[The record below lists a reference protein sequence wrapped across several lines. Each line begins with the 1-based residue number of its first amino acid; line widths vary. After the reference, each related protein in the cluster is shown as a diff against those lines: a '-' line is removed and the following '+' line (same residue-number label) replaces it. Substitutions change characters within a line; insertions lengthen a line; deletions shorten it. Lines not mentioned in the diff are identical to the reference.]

1 MRGKDA
7 IVLTV
12 CGLAAATGAGVW
24 VMSGGGDKA
33 ANSDLVVAMATPE
46 PEVVERQTIQPRER
60 PARERAPVVEAAPE
74 ERPPEREGRPE
85 GERGQRGGFD
95 REEMM
100 KRFDKDG
107 DGELNEE
114 ERQAIREEMGNRRG
128 RGDDQ
133 MRQLIM
139 RRYDVDGDGELSD
152 TERETARA
160 DFTQM
165 RDQIVSKIVP
175 QYDQDG
181 DGELNEQEREAAR
194 PAFRAEFERV
204 RAFAVLDEDGSGD
217 VNPIELAKALS
228 AVGEGSELMDLNRD
242 GTIDYRDATY
252 ATEVATDG
260 K

>member
-24 VMSGGGDKA
+24 VMSGGEKA
-33 ANSDLVVAMATPE
+33 PSSDLVVAMATPE
-46 PEVVERQTIQPRER
+46 PEVVERQVVQPRVR
-60 PARERAPVVEAAPE
+60 PTREPAPAVEATPE
-74 ERPPEREGRPE
+74 ARPPAREGRPE
-85 GERGQRGGFD
+85 GERGERGGFD

-114 ERQAIREEMGNRRG
+114 ERQALREELGNRRG

-139 RRYDVDGDGELSD
+139 RRYDADGDGELSD
-152 TERETARA
+152 AEREVARA

-165 RDQIVSKIVP
+165 REQIQAKIVP
-175 QYDQDG
+175 QYDLDG
-181 DGELNEQEREAAR
+181 DGELNDEEREAAR
-194 PAFRAEFERV
+194 PAFRAEFERI

-252 ATEVATDG
+252 ATELATDG
-260 K
+260 N

>member
-24 VMSGGGDKA
+24 VMSGGEKA
-33 ANSDLVVAMATPE
+33 PSSELTVAMATPE
-46 PEVVERQTIQPRER
+46 PEVVERQVIQPRVR
-60 PARERAPVVEAAPE
+60 TAREPAPVVEATPE
-74 ERPPEREGRPE
+74 ARPPAREGRPE
-85 GERGQRGGFD
+85 GERGGFN

-114 ERQAIREEMGNRRG
+114 ERQAIREEFGNRRG

-139 RRYDVDGDGELSD
+139 RRYDTDGDGELSD
-152 TERETARA
+152 AEREVARA

-165 RDQIVSKIVP
+165 REQIQAKIVP
-175 QYDQDG
+175 QYDLDG

-194 PAFRAEFERV
+194 PAFRAEFERI

-242 GTIDYRDATY
+242 GVIDYRDATY

>member
-24 VMSGGGDKA
+24 VMSGGEKA
-33 ANSDLVVAMATPE
+33 PSSELTVAMATPE
-46 PEVVERQTIQPRER
+46 PEVVERQVIQPRVR
-60 PARERAPVVEAAPE
+60 QAREPAPVVEATPE
-74 ERPPEREGRPE
+74 ARPPAREGRPE
-85 GERGQRGGFD
+85 GERGGFN

-114 ERQAIREEMGNRRG
+114 ERQAIREEFGNRRG

-139 RRYDVDGDGELSD
+139 RRYD
-152 TERETARA
+152 TN
-160 DFTQM
+160 
-165 RDQIVSKIVP
+165 
-175 QYDQDG
+175 G

-194 PAFRAEFERV
+194 PAFRAEFERI

-242 GTIDYRDATY
+242 GVIDYRDATY